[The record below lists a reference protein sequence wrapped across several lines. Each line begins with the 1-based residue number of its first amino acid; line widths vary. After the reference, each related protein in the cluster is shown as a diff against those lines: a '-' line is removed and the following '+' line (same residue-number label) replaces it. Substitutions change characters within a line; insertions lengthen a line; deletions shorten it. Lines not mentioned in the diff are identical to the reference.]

1 MPKLEITKPD
11 SLCHSKQDKILTI
24 VEKFCGGGG
33 ERGRCQWL
41 MGWFSPVL
49 WLAGAERWR
58 AGPLPTV
65 SSLGA
70 MAASVLVRGAL
81 RGGKVV
87 GAAAGRWSTA
97 RRGRAVRRG
106 AGLCRAGPPWA
117 PMAERAMGYGV
128 GTGHAM
134 PYHTR
139 RHALWCRDWGSEWQR
154 RVLTSLGCAAP
165 SLSACVW
172 DVGIR
177 AGLGKIWRVRGQK
190 CSPGWWFWKALKKK
204 KKKYPREGTEHYN
217 AG

>member
-1 MPKLEITKPD
+1 MHLRDQTGAVRGALGSGALPLFNCSPLNYTPPLNPPPDVMGLQLPTCRRLAAPARHAGDRSTLTPPPGDRRRTAPPALPADAQPQQPKANSRTTERRTAARATRRAERESTAAI
-11 SLCHSKQDKILTI
+11 LCP
-24 VEKFCGGGG
+24 G
-33 ERGRCQWL
+33 
-41 MGWFSPVL
+41 
-49 WLAGAERWR
+49 LAGAERWR

-87 GAAAGRWSTA
+87 GAAAGRWSAA

-134 PYHTR
+134 PYHTW
-139 RHALWCRDWGSEWQR
+139 RHAL
-154 RVLTSLGCAAP
+154 
-165 SLSACVW
+165 
-172 DVGIR
+172 
-177 AGLGKIWRVRGQK
+177 
-190 CSPGWWFWKALKKK
+190 
-204 KKKYPREGTEHYN
+204 
-217 AG
+217 